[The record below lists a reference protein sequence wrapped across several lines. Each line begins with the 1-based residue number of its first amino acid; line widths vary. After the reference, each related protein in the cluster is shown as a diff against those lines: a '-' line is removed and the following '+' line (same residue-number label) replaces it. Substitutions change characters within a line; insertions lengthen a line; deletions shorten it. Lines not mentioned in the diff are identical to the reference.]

1 MEYIT
6 AKKFS
11 GLSLSGQTTI
21 ASGKTVQCVG
31 GIIVSG
37 EQPVCYATSQNAYDH
52 FARNDDGEGRKR
64 FSLTHGVLKSIVE
77 AKTAYNEAIAKIMHE
92 EISDEE
98 KQAKL
103 DALDNKT
110 ARFFEAVNADP
121 VFRTMMK
128 NGVWNMLFY
137 NAGIE
142 QLERLDALAKEI
154 L

>member
-31 GIIVSG
+31 GIIVNG
-37 EQPVCYATSQNAYDH
+37 EQPVCYATSQNCYDH
-52 FARNDDGEGRKR
+52 FARNDDGEGKKR
-64 FSLTHGVLKSIVE
+64 FALTHGILKSIAD
-77 AKTAYNEAIAKIMHE
+77 AKAAYNEAIAEIMHE
-92 EISDEE
+92 EISNGE

-103 DALDNKT
+103 DALDNKP
-110 ARFFEAVNADP
+110 ARFFEAVNADSG
-121 VFRTMMK
+121 FGAMMK
-128 NGVWNMLFY
+128 NGVWNVMFY

-142 QLERLDALAKEI
+142 ALERLDALTKEI